1 MLRFVREDGGAWAA
15 DPAAR
20 LTGRGAYVCSPQ
32 CMERL
37 KKNSKYRGLMSVNIV
52 QADWPSPA
60 LRGRDYTNDNG

>member
-20 LTGRGAYVCSPQ
+20 RSGRGAYLCSPQ

-37 KKNSKYRGLMSVNIV
+37 KKNTKYRGLMSARIV
-52 QADWPSPA
+52 RADWPNPA
-60 LRGRDYTNDNG
+60 WSRPGLRER